1 MRIGGRLFY
10 PSLRMLKSRGGDG
23 EHLSDSAL
31 NGARSCTRVG
41 PMGHESHAGPRSRTT
56 HAPAL
61 TPDLT
66 LSTECRFIIGH
77 KLRRKNLE
85 GNSIRCR
92 ALGFAFYWAIPTSC
106 SVLEPGRHARLL
118 DVTRNFHLFSP
129 FYTIIPYITAYGK
142 IYKRDKFFRIYF
154 SREIMELFQQD

>member
-1 MRIGGRLFY
+1 MNIIYKNRWEIFFCV
-10 PSLRMLKSRGGDG
+10 LRNVESKG
-23 EHLSDSAL
+23 EMVSTSDSAL

-41 PMGHESHAGPRSRTT
+41 PMGHESHAGSRTT

-85 GNSIRCR
+85 GNSIRCQ
-92 ALGFAFYWAIPTSC
+92 L
-106 SVLEPGRHARLL
+106 SVSRFIGRSRLL
-118 DVTRNFHLFSP
+118 ARSSVPPRSLLESSLETSQPILFPILSNNSERMEKFITR
-129 FYTIIPYITAYGK
+129 
-142 IYKRDKFFRIYF
+142 
-154 SREIMELFQQD
+154 

>member
-1 MRIGGRLFY
+1 MEKRIWTLLLNIIIFENRREIFFTY
-10 PSLRMLKSRGGDG
+10 PYECWKAKG
-23 EHLSDSAL
+23 EMVSTSDSSL

-106 SVLEPGRHARLL
+106 SVLESGRHAR
-118 DVTRNFHLFSP
+118 
-129 FYTIIPYITAYGK
+129 Y
-142 IYKRDKFFRIYF
+142 
-154 SREIMELFQQD
+154 